1 MGMNLKSK
9 LMRPLAG
16 GMIAS
21 AMAFA
26 APAQAADLWNVNAA
40 ESAIAFTGKQLG
52 ADFNGAFEAFSA
64 TIAFSPD
71 DLAGSSVEVLIDIAS
86 VNTQNGDR
94 DSQIVSAD
102 WFNAGEW
109 PTAKFVTKSFREVEP
124 GAYEAVADL
133 TIRDVTKEVVL
144 PFDLVITDGVA
155 EAAGAVTIKRT
166 DFGVGQGQWADVSQ
180 VGDDVTINITIK
192 ADAQ

>member
-1 MGMNLKSK
+1 MGMNFKSS
-9 LMRPLAG
+9 LMRPLAVG
-16 GMIAS
+16 VVA
-21 AMAFA
+21 ALMAFGTS
-26 APAQAADLWNVNAA
+26 AQAADQWNVNAA
-40 ESAIAFTGKQLG
+40 DSAIAFTGKQLG
-52 ADFNGAFEAFSA
+52 ADFNGAFESFNA

-71 DLAGSSVEVLIDIAS
+71 DLAASSVEVLIDIAS

-109 PTAKFVTKSFREVEP
+109 PTAKFATKSFSEVAP
-124 GAYEAVADL
+124 GSYQAVADL
-133 TIRDVTKEVVL
+133 TIRDVTKEVTL
-144 PFDLVITDGVA
+144 PFDLVINGNDA
-155 EAAGAVTIKRT
+155 EAKGSVTIKRT

-192 ADAQ
+192 ASK